1 MEQNNIAGS
10 KDKIIVLKLLK
21 RKTSLRQPKL
31 GKRRKMRE
39 ITTGKIILSQRKI
52 PRGEY
57 YQILMDDETTS
68 D

>member
-1 MEQNNIAGS
+1 MQQNNIAGS
-10 KDKIIVLKLLK
+10 KDKIIVLKSF
-21 RKTSLRQPKL
+21 RNENISQATKL

-52 PRGEY
+52 PRGDY
-57 YQILMDDETTS
+57 HLILMDDETTS